1 MAATVVKVDGPTLV
15 APAET
20 ALPASKALRM
30 AVPVEPAA
38 EPEQLVP
45 AELLDLQAQ
54 AVLVAHLDQ
63 LVLMG
68 LSPLPALPVRTELA

>member
-1 MAATVVKVDGPTLV
+1 M
-15 APAET
+15 AET
-20 ALPASKALRM
+20 VPPAALA
-30 AVPVEPAA
+30 EPAA

-63 LVLMG
+63 LVLTG
-68 LSPLPALPVRTELA
+68 EAPLPVLPV

>member
-1 MAATVVKVDGPTLV
+1 MLWLHPH
-15 APAET
+15 
-20 ALPASKALRM
+20 
-30 AVPVEPAA
+30 
-38 EPEQLVP
+38 LVP

-68 LSPLPALPVRTELA
+68 LSPMPALPVRTELA